1 MQNAEFFILFVY
13 RIKFGKSPKN
23 IPFLEFT
30 DRTIFCILF
39 VMLNMTNQ
47 NRKQNVG
54 NQTVVS
60 GRQWKEKI
68 MAEISSHTDWG
79 KRLLERQES
88 LGMSRQELAEKAVS
102 FLIAEVVLLFLL
114 RC

>member
-1 MQNAEFFILFVY
+1 
-13 RIKFGKSPKN
+13 
-23 IPFLEFT
+23 
-30 DRTIFCILF
+30 
-39 VMLNMTNQ
+39 
-47 NRKQNVG
+47 
-54 NQTVVS
+54 
-60 GRQWKEKI
+60 

-102 FLIAEVVLLFLL
+102 FLIAEVVLPFLL